1 MSAFQIIL
9 EINMLSTKVTKIRV
23 TMNMLLAL
31 SLIDAAACEI
41 MCAWNLNKLAKNRDQ
56 LRAHT

>member
-9 EINMLSTKVTKIRV
+9 EINMLSTKVTKIRM
-23 TMNMLLAL
+23 TMKMLLAL

-41 MCAWNLNKLAKNRDQ
+41 ICALEI
-56 LRAHT
+56 